1 MKDQILKLCKRL
13 KKCTLNDILQLMEI
27 QPEVLELALMYLIHE
42 GAIQEKDGVY
52 TVIPQKTKMVS
63 LKTKT

>member
-27 QPEVLELALMYLIHE
+27 QPEVLELALIYLINE
-42 GAIQEKDGVY
+42 GELQV
-52 TVIPQKTKMVS
+52 
-63 LKTKT
+63 